1 MLLIVIFLMVIIVIF
16 LHGKISKYCWV
27 HMCPGRNFDIIK
39 TSTWRIAEKNSTL
52 GVSIMRIKFMKNA
65 YSEMNWK
72 EIEGNTGNENHK
84 YGG

>member
-1 MLLIVIFLMVIIVIF
+1 
-16 LHGKISKYCWV
+16 
-27 HMCPGRNFDIIK
+27 
-39 TSTWRIAEKNSTL
+39 
-52 GVSIMRIKFMKNA
+52 MRIKFMKNA